1 MRKLI
6 LKQLYD
12 EHPVNT
18 SFKMITYKNKFIIY
32 NTNSSKEIF
41 FLNDNF
47 QIIAIIKLKK
57 EIKKVIELK
66 VEYQE

>member
-1 MRKLI
+1 
-6 LKQLYD
+6 
-12 EHPVNT
+12 
-18 SFKMITYKNKFIIY
+18 MITYKNKFIIY